1 MTSLILHIIT
11 HPDGGG
17 AEKVVHLL
25 SSNSCMTSKYQVFN
39 IYLNNPRSHRLKSH
53 EISLNL
59 PSLFSFTSILT
70 LRRTIRALTEGFSS
84 VLIHAHLCQPLYL
97 VPFATFG
104 LNVKRVFTE
113 HNSWNRRRKYSILRL
128 LEFFIYLFY
137 SKIFCI
143 SFSVRDSLIDW
154 LSPIFPSNRFSVIYN
169 GTEVNSTSSSLTI
182 TSEHPERTLLSIGSL
197 TKQKGFD
204 CSLKA
209 LSLIREHFTSY
220 TILGSGPE
228 YYYLQDLIRSLD
240 LDNKVQLLGFKSEIN
255 SYITSSSL
263 GLIPSRWEGFG
274 LVLVEFLSLGLP
286 VVTSSAKGMD
296 EISKGCPAV
305 IRSPSLDPD
314 ILSSSILNGMDHL
327 AHKPDIQRLAID
339 HSKRFSINS
348 MVNSYIH
355 HYTQILS

>member
-1 MTSLILHIIT
+1 MKFL
-11 HPDGGG
+11 
-17 AEKVVHLL
+17 
-25 SSNSCMTSKYQVFN
+25 
-39 IYLNNPRSHRLKSH
+39 
-53 EISLNL
+53 LNL

-84 VLIHAHLCQPLYL
+84 VLIHAHLFQPLYL

-240 LDNKVQLLGFKSEIN
+240 LDNKVQLLDLKVKLTPI
-255 SYITSSSL
+255 L
-263 GLIPSRWEGFG
+263 PPLR
-274 LVLVEFLSLGLP
+274 LVLYRQDGRVLVWS
-286 VVTSSAKGMD
+286 
-296 EISKGCPAV
+296 
-305 IRSPSLDPD
+305 
-314 ILSSSILNGMDHL
+314 LSSFF
-327 AHKPDIQRLAID
+327 
-339 HSKRFSINS
+339 HS
-348 MVNSYIH
+348 VY
-355 HYTQILS
+355 L